1 VSVKISGVK
10 GMNDVLP
17 GEVGRWQELEAV
29 AREVF
34 ALYGYRE
41 VRTPVVEPAELFARG
56 VGEATDIVNKEM

>member
-1 VSVKISGVK
+1 MKIAGVK

-17 GEVGRWQELEAV
+17 GQIARWHEMESV

-41 VRTPVVEPAELFARG
+41 VRTPAV
-56 VGEATDIVNKEM
+56 